1 MQVFAVA
8 ALAVLMISLTVL
20 IHYET
25 LNATSRLIPHLAI
38 HQRSR
43 ILVVIAGIFVAHV
56 LEIWLFAV
64 GYYAM
69 TEHLEL
75 GSLAGEIRGDWL
87 DIFYFSA
94 ACYTTLGVGDI
105 IPTGPIR
112 IVAGL
117 ESLTGFVLIGWSAS
131 FTFLTMQ
138 KFWAND

>member
-1 MQVFAVA
+1 MQFFSAA

-38 HQRSR
+38 HRRSR

-64 GYYAM
+64 GYYVM
-69 TEHLEL
+69 TEHLGL
-75 GSLAGEIRGDWL
+75 GSISGEIRGDWL
-87 DIFYFSA
+87 DLFYFSA
-94 ACYTTLGVGDI
+94 TCYTTLGVGDL

-138 KFWAND
+138 KFWKND